1 MTGEAAFTVAG
12 ARLIACGSGILW
24 WPAHRLLAVADLHL
38 EKGSAI
44 AARGRFLPPYDTR
57 ATLERL
63 ETCIAA
69 RDPEH
74 VVCLGDSFHDKRAA
88 ARLVD
93 GDRERLAALVARQRW
108 TWIEGNH
115 DPLAPDGLG
124 GEAARELRVGP
135 LTFRHEAATDRIASG
150 EISGHF
156 HPKAIVLVRGRALH
170 ARCFAT
176 DGRRLVLPAFGA
188 YAGGLNVLDA
198 AMRPLFAGKPAVYAL
213 SRGRVHAIDPSR
225 LAGD

>member
-1 MTGEAAFTVAG
+1 LTAEAAFAVAG
-12 ARLIACGSGILW
+12 ARLVACGSGILW

-63 ETCIAA
+63 EACIAA
-69 RDPEH
+69 REPAH

-88 ARLVD
+88 SRLSAN
-93 GDRERLAALVARQRW
+93 DRERLSALVTRQRW

-115 DPLAPDGLG
+115 DPLAPEGLG
-124 GEAARELRVGP
+124 GEATRELRIGP
-135 LTFRHEAATDRIASG
+135 LTFRHEAATDRIAAG
-150 EISGHF
+150 EISGHY

-188 YAGGLNVLDA
+188 YAGGLNVLDE
-198 AMRPLFAGKPAVYAL
+198 AMRPLFAEKLSVYAL